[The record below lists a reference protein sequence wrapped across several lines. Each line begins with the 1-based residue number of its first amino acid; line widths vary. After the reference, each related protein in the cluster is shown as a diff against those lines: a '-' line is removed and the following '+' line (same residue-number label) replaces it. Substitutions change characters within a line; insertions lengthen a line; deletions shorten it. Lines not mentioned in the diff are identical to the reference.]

1 MQSNAITTQ
10 KEVNSAADDCFN
22 SLKTKKEST
31 LIYIW
36 LQFQQNNSHTEKN
49 VQTRLRNW
57 RLVQMPVR
65 HCCNNCNSK
74 ETTVTQQETICR
86 NMHMLYIYIHKIYMY
101 RIYWVFFMCVSVKGQ
116 LFIRNN
122 SFKVQV
128 SSGLDSSEKYQFGS
142 NWRNL
147 RPLRFCNFSKKFP
160 CALDIPPKPAYFP
173 WLDLMDPSRKPEWH

>member
-1 MQSNAITTQ
+1 M
-10 KEVNSAADDCFN
+10 NSAADDCFN

-36 LQFQQNNSHTEKN
+36 LQFKQNNSHTEKMFKRDSETDGWFKCLSDT
-49 VQTRLRNW
+49 VAITAIQRK
-57 RLVQMPVR
+57 QQS
-65 HCCNNCNSK
+65 HSK
-74 ETTVTQQETICR
+74 KQFAEICICYI
-86 NMHMLYIYIHKIYMY
+86 YIYIHKIYMY
-101 RIYWVFFMCVSVKGQ
+101 RIYWIFFMCVSVKGQ